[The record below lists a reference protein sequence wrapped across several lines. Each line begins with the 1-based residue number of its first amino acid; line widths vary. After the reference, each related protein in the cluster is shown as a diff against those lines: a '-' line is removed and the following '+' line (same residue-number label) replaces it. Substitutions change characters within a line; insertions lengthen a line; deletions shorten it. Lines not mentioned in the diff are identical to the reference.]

1 MRSVNSGWEG
11 PKGYRDKALISLKYD
26 SVFNCELVAHFR
38 MWLDLVMEIVLGLRP
53 SVLDYFLKSLY

>member
-1 MRSVNSGWEG
+1 MNSGWEG

-26 SVFNCELVAHFR
+26 FVLNCEQVAHFK
-38 MWLDLVMEIVLGLRP
+38 MWLDLVMEIVLVLRP